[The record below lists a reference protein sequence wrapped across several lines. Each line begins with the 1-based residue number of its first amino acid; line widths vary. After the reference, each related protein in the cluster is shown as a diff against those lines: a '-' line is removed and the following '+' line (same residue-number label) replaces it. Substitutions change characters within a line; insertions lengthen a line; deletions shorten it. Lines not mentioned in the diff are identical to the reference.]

1 MGEMLQRSNS
11 VLWLIPSSTGI
22 GSAVSADAAADDVVF
37 VLEGGIMVLLIVVVV
52 VVVVVCAV
60 ATRSDT
66 VESDETAAAENPP
79 LGMRGGVSRLSV
91 LGAAL
96 DAAGLDGV
104 ADRSDSSADV

>member
-22 GSAVSADAAADDVVF
+22 GSAVSTDDAVF
-37 VLEGGIMVLLIVVVV
+37 VLEGGMMVLLIVVVV

-66 VESDETAAAENPP
+66 VELDETAAAENPP